1 MGLLEKA
8 ASRSSALAARNEGLL
23 AISQKKKPR
32 MAIASLSTTFLRA

>member
-32 MAIASLSTTFLRA
+32 RSIANLSTPFSRA